1 MPDLGPR
8 AAFIWASYGAT
19 LVVLGALIAW
29 LVTDGW
35 KQQRLL
41 RELEARGARRRSRK
55 S

>member
-8 AAFIWASYGAT
+8 AAYIWSCYGVT
-19 LVVLGALIAW
+19 LVVLAGLITW

-41 RELEARGARRRSRK
+41 RDLEARGVKRRARR
-55 S
+55 